1 MFEVHFKVRYIMFIC
16 ALCLKKKKPKKTN
29 SLNIYSL
36 KLSLMEKKVVI
47 TIFA

>member
-16 ALCLKKKKPKKTN
+16 ALCLKKKTKKTN